1 MPSLPSLDGSA
12 APSVSPVGPGD
23 VLADK
28 YKVERVLAIGGMG
41 VVVAARHLHLDERYA
56 IKFLQPDALS
66 NVEAVNRFAREAR
79 AAVRIK
85 SEHVA
90 RVIDVGTLEVGGPF
104 MVMEY
109 LEGEDLSTRIE
120 RSGRMPIMEAVDLI
134 LQACEA
140 IAEAH
145 ALGIVHRD
153 LKPGNIFLTE
163 RADGTGCVKVL
174 DFGISKVDSRI
185 SRVQAELT
193 AATAVMGSPLYMA
206 PEQMRASRDIDARV
220 DIWALGMILYEC
232 ISGQAAFDAESIPE
246 ICLKI
251 YNDPPPSIRA
261 ARPEVSE
268 QLERVIE
275 KTLEKDP
282 AKRYA
287 TIGDLAN
294 ALLAFGPHRARISVE
309 RVHGTLNRAGIITG
323 PLEPEVIA
331 LDAKSMTE
339 AMAAARRT
347 ATPAVWEAPRPKK
360 RSAVVWAAPLAL
372 IAVVGIG
379 VYVARVR
386 SAPPGPPIS
395 AAHDGAGPPAA
406 PKSVLPSPEIPKAAP
421 AKPAAKEPPPTPSA
435 AETRD
440 AEREAPT
447 AEAKAKARDERPQ
460 LPRARPAPATTVSAA
475 AKAPTAAPAASP
487 PPAAGLFDD
496 PK

>member
-1 MPSLPSLDGSA
+1 MNDVPTLTAPN

-66 NVEAVNRFAREAR
+66 NVEAVSRFAREAR

-120 RSGRMPIMEAVDLI
+120 RTGRVPIMEAVDFV

-145 ALGIVHRD
+145 VLGIIHRD

-163 RADGTGCVKVL
+163 RADGTDCVKVL

-185 SRVQAELT
+185 SRVSAELT
-193 AATAVMGSPLYMA
+193 TATAVMGSPLYMA

-232 ISGQAAFDAESIPE
+232 LVGQAAFDGESIPE

-251 YNDPPPSIRA
+251 YNDTPPSIRA
-261 ARPEVSE
+261 SRPEVSE
-268 QLERVIE
+268 DLERLVM
-275 KTLEKDP
+275 TALEKDP

-287 TIGDLAN
+287 TIGDFAT
-294 ALLAFGPHRARISVE
+294 ALLPFGPHRARISVE
-309 RVHGTLNRAGIITG
+309 RVHGTLNRAGILTG

-331 LDAKSMTE
+331 LDAKSMTD
-339 AMAAARRT
+339 AMRAARRT
-347 ATPAVWEAPRPKK
+347 ATPAVWDAPKQKK
-360 RSAVVWAAPLAL
+360 RSPFVWAIAPLAIGVL
-372 IAVVGIG
+372 GIG
-379 VYVARVR
+379 VFVARFV
-386 SAPPGPPIS
+386 SAPSAPRVAAGEAPPIATE
-395 AAHDGAGPPAA
+395 AA
-406 PKSVLPSPEIPKAAP
+406 KPEP
-421 AKPAAKEPPPTPSA
+421 AKPSALKVEAAAAPSVEAPSA
-435 AETRD
+435 DASAADKNED
-440 AEREAPT
+440 AEPSS
-447 AEAKAKARDERPQ
+447 KSKARK
-460 LPRARPAPATTVSAA
+460 PRLVRVAPPPATTVTAS
-475 AKAPTAAPAASP
+475 AKAAAAPAATP
-487 PPAAGLFDD
+487 PPTTGLFD